1 MNHRKMPG
9 VKSIE
14 TKHMEERAEL
24 FRALKSLD
32 RRSFLKVSA
41 AAMGAVA
48 AQGLVTP
55 HSFQPVSVAYGATAG
70 GKGKVEPF
78 TFAYISDSHLY
89 DRTVNDRFV
98 NALMRAVDDVNQMSP
113 QPDFV
118 FYGGDLAQLGQPQ
131 ELDLGAQILKALKAP
146 VRMMVGEH
154 DWYFD
159 MGEKW
164 KSLFGQPT
172 YSFDH
177 KGVHFVVLNSVVEK
191 DFWTA
196 RSLSPMQRMRTVA
209 GLDNAQQS
217 AFSVGDEQRAW
228 LQNDLKGHTN
238 DTPIVVFSHSPLYK
252 LYRPWNFWT
261 DDAEQVQAILK
272 RFNSVVVFHGHT
284 HQMLTNRIGNIHF
297 HGFLSTAWPWPYAP
311 QGLPALNI
319 QMGRADPFDPQDGCG
334 NGAAT
339 LHPDGLADA
348 VYNLWNRDPVTI
360 KSTYTAS
367 NGAKDK
373 PVVPNLT
380 SY

>member
-1 MNHRKMPG
+1 MNTKKMPG

-14 TKHMEERAEL
+14 TKHMEERESL

-55 HSFQPVSVAYGATAG
+55 HSFQPVSIAHAAT
-70 GKGKVEPF
+70 GKGRVEPF

-89 DRTVNDRFV
+89 DKTVNDRFV
-98 NALMRAVDDVNQMSP
+98 NALMRAVDDVNKMDP

-118 FYGGDLAQLGQPQ
+118 FYGGDLAQLGQAS
-131 ELDLGAQILKALKAP
+131 ELDLGAQVLKALKAP
-146 VRMMVGEH
+146 VKMMVGEH
-154 DWYFD
+154 DWYLD

-164 KSLFGQPT
+164 QSLFGQPT

-196 RSLSPMQRMRTVA
+196 RQLTPMQRMRTVA
-209 GLDNAQQS
+209 GLDNAEQS
-217 AFSVGDEQRAW
+217 AFSVGDEQRGW
-228 LQNDLKGHTN
+228 LEADLRRHSS

-261 DDAEQVQAILK
+261 DDAEEVQAILR
-272 RFNSVVVFHGHT
+272 RFSSVVVFHGHT

-311 QGLPALNI
+311 QGLPGLNV
-319 QMGRADPFDPQDGCG
+319 QMGRPNPFDPQDGCG
-334 NGAAT
+334 DGAAT
-339 LHPDGLADA
+339 LHPDGLADT
-348 VYNLWNRDPVTI
+348 VYNLWNRDPVTVLR
-360 KSTYTAS
+360 TYTAS
-367 NGAKDK
+367 NGKKDH
-373 PVVPNLT
+373 PFVPNLT